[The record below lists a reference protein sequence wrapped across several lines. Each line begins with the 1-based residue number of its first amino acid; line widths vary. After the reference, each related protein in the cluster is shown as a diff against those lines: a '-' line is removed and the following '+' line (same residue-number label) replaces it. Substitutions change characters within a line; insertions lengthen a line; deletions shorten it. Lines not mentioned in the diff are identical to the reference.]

1 MGILSRQY
9 TDCVFFV
16 EEIFMNCSFAVNVMR
31 KTLFYCLITSNDE
44 EWEEIRQLQSVG
56 KLPWS
61 LKQVYVYTIPRQ
73 YERNVMEME
82 HWKILEVRLLP
93 SNPLLSISPRYKEII
108 KHYTCYNPHEG
119 RLHVLLKKHESSEDL
134 HDILQTKNIFVP
146 PIFCVN
152 NKQNQKPPS
161 I

>member
-1 MGILSRQY
+1 
-9 TDCVFFV
+9 
-16 EEIFMNCSFAVNVMR
+16 MNCSFAVDVMR
-31 KTLFYCLITSNDE
+31 KTLFYWLITSEDE
-44 EWEEIRQLQSVG
+44 EWEKIRKLQRAG

-61 LKQVYVYTIPRQ
+61 LKQVYIYTIPRQ

-93 SNPLLSISPRYKEII
+93 SNPLSISPRYKEII

-119 RLHVLLKKHESSEDL
+119 RLHILLKKYESSEDL
-134 HDILQTKNIFVP
+134 YDILQTKNLFTQ
-146 PIFCVN
+146 PIFYVN
-152 NKQNQKPPS
+152 DKQNQKPPS